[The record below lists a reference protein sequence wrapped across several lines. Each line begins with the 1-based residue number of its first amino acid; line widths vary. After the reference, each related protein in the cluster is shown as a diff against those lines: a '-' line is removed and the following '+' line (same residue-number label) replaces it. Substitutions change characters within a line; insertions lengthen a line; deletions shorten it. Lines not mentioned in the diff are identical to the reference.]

1 MWLEKLID
9 ATKLLQKI
17 NKEASTTTENQV
29 LNAKELEA
37 HKIFHEL
44 YTIVGNCSVE
54 VKQTFNTRRN
64 VIRREEINSR
74 IASLNTIETTTT
86 TQETVKTEEKPKK
99 VTAKKKTTKKAK

>member
-17 NKEASTTTENQV
+17 NKEASTTTETTV

-54 VKQTFNTRRN
+54 VKQTFTARRN
-64 VIRREEINSR
+64 ILRREEINNR
-74 IASLNTIETTTT
+74 IAEITKSAET
-86 TQETVKTEEKPKK
+86 ETKAETKPK
-99 VTAKKKTTKKAK
+99 AKKTTKKTTKKAE